1 MDTFEALLQGFAM
14 ALQPSVLIYGFLGCL
29 VGTMV
34 MINSIGEA
42 LQDAFDLRRQQ
53 R

>member
-1 MDTFEALLQGFAM
+1 MQRMMLC
-14 ALQPSVLIYGFLGCL
+14 PRYGRAIATLFCL

-42 LQDAFDLRRQQ
+42 LQDAFDLRRAQK
-53 R
+53 